1 MGVPRAGTAG
11 RAALAGCVA
20 LLLMAT
26 TVGCRRSRPAPSPT
40 GAAAS
45 VGLTVRANQ
54 PTYRVGE
61 RVSLRLKLVNN
72 RDAECQLSRVPDGA
86 VTVLSMTRDDSAV
99 APTVGG
105 AAYYRDF
112 AAYLVENLVRV
123 PPRGSV
129 ELTLDSDPQSPVGAA
144 LTTSAPDGRGG
155 ATVLWWPVDQPGA
168 YRLVLGY
175 LRAPLRGVPTDACAA
190 TAEQG
195 TVAFEV
201 KGG

>member
-1 MGVPRAGTAG
+1 MVVSRAGTAV
-11 RAALAGCVA
+11 LAGGLA
-20 LLLMAT
+20 LLLTVT
-26 TVGCRRSRPAPSPT
+26 TAGCRRSRPSPT
-40 GAAAS
+40 PSSGTAT
-45 VGLTVRANQ
+45 VGLTVSAGQ
-54 PTYRVGE
+54 QSYRVGE
-61 RVSLRLKLVNN
+61 QISLRLKLVNN

-86 VTVLSMTRDDSAV
+86 VTVLSLTRDGTAV
-99 APTVGG
+99 APAVGG

-112 AAYLVENLVRV
+112 TTYLVENLVRV

-129 ELTLDSDPQSPVGAA
+129 ELTLRSDPQSPVGAA

-155 ATVLWWPVDQPGA
+155 AAVTWWSVDQPGA

-175 LRAPLRGVPTDACAA
+175 LRAPLRGVPADACAA

>member
-1 MGVPRAGTAG
+1 MGVPRAGSVG
-11 RAALAGCVA
+11 RAALAGCLA
-20 LLLMAT
+20 LLLTGAT
-26 TVGCRRSRPAPSPT
+26 AGCRRSRPAPSPA
-40 GAAAS
+40 GPPAA
-45 VGLTVRANQ
+45 VGLTVVASQ

-61 RVSLRLKLVNN
+61 QVTLRLKLVNN

-86 VTVLSMTRDDSAV
+86 VTVLSLTRGDAAV

-112 AAYLVENLVRV
+112 TRHLVENLVRV

-129 ELTLDSDPQSPVGAA
+129 ELTLVSDPQSPVGAA
-144 LTTSAPDGRGG
+144 FATSAPDGRGG
-155 ATVLWWPVDQPGA
+155 ATVTWWPVDQPGA

-175 LRAPLRGVPTDACAA
+175 LRAPLRGVPADACAA
-190 TAEQG
+190 TTEQG
-195 TVAFEV
+195 TVSFEV

>member
-1 MGVPRAGTAG
+1 MGVPRVGTAG
-11 RAALAGCVA
+11 RAALIGGLA
-20 LLLMAT
+20 LLLLGT
-26 TVGCRRSRPAPSPT
+26 TVGCRRSRPSPAPT
-40 GAAAS
+40 AGTAT
-45 VGLTVRANQ
+45 VGLTVSAAQ
-54 PTYRVGE
+54 PSYRVGE
-61 RVSLRLKLVNN
+61 QVSLRLKLVNN
-72 RDAECQLSRVPDGA
+72 RDAECRLSRVPDGA
-86 VTVLSMTRDDSAV
+86 VTVMSLTRDGTAV

-112 AAYLVENLVRV
+112 TAYLVENLVRV

-129 ELTLDSDPQSPVGAA
+129 ELTLGSDPQSPVGAA

-155 ATVLWWPVDQPGA
+155 ATVTWWPVDQPGA

-175 LRAPLRGVPTDACAA
+175 LRAPLRGVPADACAA

-201 KGG
+201 RGG

>member
-1 MGVPRAGTAG
+1 MGVPRAGSVG
-11 RAALAGCVA
+11 RGALAGGLA

-26 TVGCRRSRPAPSPT
+26 TVACRRSRPAPAP
-40 GAAAS
+40 AVAAS
-45 VGLTVRANQ
+45 VGLTVAASQ
-54 PTYRVGE
+54 PAYRVGE
-61 RVSLRLKLVNN
+61 QVSLRLKLVNN
-72 RDAECQLSRVPDGA
+72 RDAECRLSRVPDGA
-86 VTVLSMTRDDSAV
+86 VTVLSLTRDDAAV

-112 AAYLVENLVRV
+112 SAYLIENLVRV

-129 ELTLDSDPQSPVGAA
+129 ELTLGSDPQSPVGAA

-155 ATVLWWPVDQPGA
+155 ATVTWWPVDQPGA

-175 LRAPLRGVPTDACAA
+175 LRAPLRGVPADACAA

>member
-11 RAALAGCVA
+11 RAALAGCLA

-26 TVGCRRSRPAPSPT
+26 SVGCRRSRPAASPT
-40 GAAAS
+40 GPAAS
-45 VGLTVRANQ
+45 VGLSVRAAQ

-61 RVSLRLKLVNN
+61 QISLRLKLVNN

-86 VTVLSMTRDDSAV
+86 VTVMSLTRDGTAV
-99 APTVGG
+99 APAVGG

-112 AAYLVENLVRV
+112 TAYLVENLVRV
-123 PPRGSV
+123 PSRGSV
-129 ELTLDSDPQSPVGAA
+129 ELTLGSDPQSPVGAA

-155 ATVLWWPVDQPGA
+155 ATVTWWPVDQPGA

-175 LRAPLRGVPTDACAA
+175 LRAPLRGVPADACTA

-195 TVAFEV
+195 AVAFEV
-201 KGG
+201 RGG